1 MATND
6 PNKQALK
13 KNRTAIVADLANPD
27 MVASYLF
34 SIDLFNE
41 ELRDEVLV
49 SIMKMLFLS
58 YKRHC
63 FTIRCS

>member
-1 MATND
+1 MATDD
-6 PNKQALK
+6 PNKQALI
-13 KNRTAIVADLANPD
+13 KNRTAIVAGLENPD
-27 MVASYLF
+27 MVAVHLF
-34 SIDLFNE
+34 SIYLFNDDM
-41 ELRDEVLV
+41 RDEVLV